1 MRRVP
6 RGLVLGIVRCG
17 ELHELR
23 GGLLRRRHHGD
34 SLLRRRRPSARDHLH
49 TQHLLH
55 GLLCGLLH
63 GHLRALPVHLMLGGL
78 LFNRGR
84 VGVFIG
90 VHGLP
95 GGLDV
100 VVPSVLRQ
108 LCRGLVQ
115 RVGGL
120 AVLFEVSGGYLRDE
134 HGVCELD
141 HRLRV
146 LRCRQVRG
154 RRRLDGVCGMLRGD
168 LPIVHGAGL
177 VQRDLPR
184 RDLRHGDRRLVLG
197 GRWMCQ
203 LRDGPVHGRC
213 WGERV
218 LQLPPRQL
226 PSVNGQDGVLSMLRG
241 AVISD
246 GEDELH
252 ELCCWVL
259 LIPGGLTVPSVPC
272 GLLPTPCWR
281 DLLRG
286 VCGGQL
292 VVRRP
297 G

>member
-1 MRRVP
+1 MWRLP

-23 GGLLRRRHHGD
+23 GWLLRTRHHGD
-34 SLLRRRRPSARDHLH
+34 SLLRRRRSSARDHLH
-49 TQHLLH
+49 AQHFLH

-63 GHLRALPVHLMLGGL
+63 GHLRALLVHLMRGGL

-90 VHGLP
+90 VHRLP

-100 VVPSVLRQ
+100 VVPRVLRQ

-120 AVLFEVSGGYLRDE
+120 AYLFEVPGGYLRDE
-134 HGVCELD
+134 HGVCEFD
-141 HRLRV
+141 HWLRV
-146 LRCRQVRG
+146 LHCRQVRG
-154 RRRLDGVCGMLRGD
+154 RRRLDSVYAMLRGD
-168 LPIVHGAGL
+168 LPNVHGSSL

-197 GRWMCQ
+197 GRWLCQ
-203 LRDGPVHGRC
+203 LRDGLVHGRC

-218 LQLPPRQL
+218 PQLLPRQL
-226 PSVNGQDGVLSMLRG
+226 PSVNGQDGVLGVLRG

-252 ELCCWVL
+252 ELRGWVL
-259 LIPGGLTVPSVPC
+259 LLPGGLTVPSVSS

-286 VCGGQL
+286 VCGG
-292 VVRRP
+292 
-297 G
+297 